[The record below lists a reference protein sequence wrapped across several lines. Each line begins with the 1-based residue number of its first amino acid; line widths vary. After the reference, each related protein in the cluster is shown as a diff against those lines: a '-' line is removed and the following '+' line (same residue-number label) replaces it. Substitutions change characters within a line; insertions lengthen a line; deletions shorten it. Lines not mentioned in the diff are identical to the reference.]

1 MWRVKKDFFDVSA
14 DHGYS
19 TGDKFPFDGA
29 KVSAERIAELSGN
42 DNKLGMP
49 LIEEI
54 PTVTPRRSKKNTN
67 Q

>member
-1 MWRVKKDFFDVSA
+1 MWRVKKDFFDVCA

-19 TGDKFPFDGA
+19 AGDNFPFDGA
-29 KVSAERIAELSGN
+29 KVGEERIAELSGN

-54 PTVTPRRSKKNTN
+54 PTATPRRSKKDTN